1 MNDTNKKKKEPWR
14 IVVFVISVAFIVF
27 MWSKKDIAEIYSTM
41 PNEQIA
47 PLILTTVAVSLLKI
61 GAIAAIVF
69 LIKWIIKKVKDKSEK

>member
-1 MNDTNKKKKEPWR
+1 MNNTNKKKPWR
-14 IVVFVISVAFIVF
+14 IIVFVISVAFIVF